1 MTKLTSLGDAPA
13 KQQDQPLSGAGESFI
28 GKISGPIEKP
38 VRRQK
43 TRRTENAQV
52 KEEAAQQTVSETKE
66 TKPKR
71 TRTAQNT
78 DAHKKTTKTVKS
90 APNGEKAP
98 AKTTKSTQ
106 TKNNKGRGRRTK
118 QKPSVR
124 AYFLGG
130 LNEIGKNFTLFECL
144 SLIHI

>member
-52 KEEAAQQTVSETKE
+52 KDILRESVERNLVESDNLEYVTESVSLDHILLHTIEL
-66 TKPKR
+66 
-71 TRTAQNT
+71 
-78 DAHKKTTKTVKS
+78 H
-90 APNGEKAP
+90 
-98 AKTTKSTQ
+98 
-106 TKNNKGRGRRTK
+106 RG
-118 QKPSVR
+118 V
-124 AYFLGG
+124 
-130 LNEIGKNFTLFECL
+130 TLRL
-144 SLIHI
+144 R

>member
-66 TKPKR
+66 TNRAKHGRTQKDDENGKIGPKR
-71 TRTAQNT
+71 
-78 DAHKKTTKTVKS
+78 
-90 APNGEKAP
+90 
-98 AKTTKSTQ
+98 
-106 TKNNKGRGRRTK
+106 
-118 QKPSVR
+118 
-124 AYFLGG
+124 
-130 LNEIGKNFTLFECL
+130 
-144 SLIHI
+144 

>member
-52 KEEAAQQTVSETKE
+52 KEEAAQQTERNKRDEAEAHAYRAKHGRTQKDDE
-66 TKPKR
+66 NGKIGPKR
-71 TRTAQNT
+71 
-78 DAHKKTTKTVKS
+78 
-90 APNGEKAP
+90 
-98 AKTTKSTQ
+98 
-106 TKNNKGRGRRTK
+106 
-118 QKPSVR
+118 
-124 AYFLGG
+124 
-130 LNEIGKNFTLFECL
+130 
-144 SLIHI
+144 